1 MRIKGGAAVLTAA
14 GALVLTGCVTGIGT
28 EQRQPTADPS
38 DPVQDAVTHRWYTP
52 AEVTEDPAAITAKLP
67 QLQVTGGI
75 SLDGRFTDPYDRVPV
90 PTPDDYWWQAVVV
103 VGEEHVAEMI
113 DRASAATAS
122 DGGGDGEVLTGEGT
136 STMNEPAGT
145 RADDS
150 VISGVLMGPLQEQVG
165 QCPTDWI
172 LLGNT
177 FTADETYTNS
187 PVTADRLVITTAAVC
202 EGGDRI
208 VVDALEF

>member
-1 MRIKGGAAVLTAA
+1 MRIKGGAAVLAAA

-75 SLDGRFTDPYDRVPV
+75 YLDGRFTDPSDRVPV
-90 PTPDDYWWQAVVV
+90 PAQDDYWWQAVIV
-103 VGEEHVAEMI
+103 VGEEQVAGLI
-113 DRASAATAS
+113 DKAFAAAAS
-122 DGGGDGEVLTGEGT
+122 DGGGEGVVLTGEGT
-136 STMNEPAGT
+136 GTMNEPAGT

-150 VISGVLMGPLQEQVG
+150 VIRGVLMDPLQSQAG

-187 PVTADRLVITTAAVC
+187 PVTADRLVITTAAMC

-208 VVDALEF
+208 VVDTLAI